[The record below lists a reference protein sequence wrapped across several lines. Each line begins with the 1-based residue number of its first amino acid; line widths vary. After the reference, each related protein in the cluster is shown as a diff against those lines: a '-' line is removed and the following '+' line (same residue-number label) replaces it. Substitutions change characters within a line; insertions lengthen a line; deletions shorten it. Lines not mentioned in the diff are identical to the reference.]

1 MIASCRGRKLKNG
14 LEYTIV
20 ELGEKIVEV
29 VETESGKEI
38 SLRRLE
44 FFRSMRLKYA
54 MTYASAQGL
63 TIEGLLMLH
72 DTGHRHFTWRHLYV
86 GLSRATGWDKV
97 VVN

>member
-72 DTGHRHFTWRHLYV
+72 DTDHRHHLYV

-97 VVN
+97 VVL